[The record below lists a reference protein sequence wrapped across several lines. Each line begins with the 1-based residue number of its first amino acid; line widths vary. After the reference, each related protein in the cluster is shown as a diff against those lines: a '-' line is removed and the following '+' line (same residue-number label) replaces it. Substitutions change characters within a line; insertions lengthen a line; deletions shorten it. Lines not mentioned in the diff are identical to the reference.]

1 MTSPFRTVLIGFGK
15 MGAGFGRDPVMARH
29 FQYASHAQVL
39 ASHPLFSWEAV
50 VDPSEKALAVAREE
64 YHVPVV
70 AHNVEELRR
79 LYDPEVA
86 VLATPPRG
94 RLELLSRLPSLKG
107 LVVEK
112 PLGTSL
118 AEGRELV
125 DFCKQRGIA
134 VQVNFWRRGDEF
146 YRDLASHALKDLV
159 GQPYAVFG
167 VYGNG
172 LRNNGSHVIDFV
184 RMLFG
189 EIRSAEVLSPE
200 TSFVEGP
207 IAEDRNLHFL
217 LALESG
223 VNALFQAIP
232 FKSYREIGLDI
243 WGDKGR
249 LSLMQE
255 SLGIY
260 LYPRVQNRAI
270 QDEWEVASDQ
280 PRVFAPTCGNALYR
294 MYDNLAAVLTSGASL
309 WSPGEEALKVEG
321 IVEDLL
327 TTRSGRS

>member
-1 MTSPFRTVLIGFGK
+1 MTLPFRTVLIGFGK
-15 MGAGFGRDPVMARH
+15 MGAGFGRDPVMARY

-50 VDPSEKALAVAREE
+50 VDPSEKALAVARDQ
-64 YHVPVV
+64 YHTPVL
-70 AHNVEELRR
+70 AHNVEELKR
-79 LYDPEVA
+79 LYAPEVA
-86 VLATPPRG
+86 VLATPTRG
-94 RLELLSRLPSLKG
+94 RLELLSHLPSLKG

-125 DFCKQRGIA
+125 DFCRQKGIA

-146 YRDLASHALKDLV
+146 YRDLASRGMKDLV
-159 GQPYAVFG
+159 GEPYAVFG
-167 VYGNG
+167 IYGNG

-189 EIRSAEVLSPE
+189 EIRSAEVLWPE

-217 LALESG
+217 LMLESG
-223 VNALFQAIP
+223 VKAVFQAIP
-232 FKSYREIGLDI
+232 FRSYREIGLDI
-243 WGDKGR
+243 WGEKGR
-249 LSLMQE
+249 LSFMQE

-294 MYDNLAAVLTSGASL
+294 MYDNLAAVLTSGVSL
-309 WSPGEEALKVEG
+309 WSPGEEALKVEK
-321 IVEDLL
+321 IIQDLV
-327 TTRSGRS
+327 TTCARRS